1 MDAIHIFYNNGVYCV
16 RLSSVDCIKAILL
29 DIDISGLNL
38 ELETFQIILN
48 FLLYEKISDI
58 ETLKSDISLCLNFR
72 DIFLRMQ
79 TYNQYFVD
87 RITQNDFTDGQIEV
101 DDYTND
107 FTDGQIEVDRI
118 TQMILLMDRM
128 KKLKLT

>member
-58 ETLKSDISLCLNFR
+58 ETLKSDISLCTNFL
-72 DIFLRMQ
+72 DIFLRMLQ

-87 RITQNDFTDGQIEV
+87 RITQNEFTDGQIEE
-101 DDYTND
+101 
-107 FTDGQIEVDRI
+107 IEV
-118 TQMILLMDRM
+118 TQNEFMDFIE
-128 KKLKLT
+128 T